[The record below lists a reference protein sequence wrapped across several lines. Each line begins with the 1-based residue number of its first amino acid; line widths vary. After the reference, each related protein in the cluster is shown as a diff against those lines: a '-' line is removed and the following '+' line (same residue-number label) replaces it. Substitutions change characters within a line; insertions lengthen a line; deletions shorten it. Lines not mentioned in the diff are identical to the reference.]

1 MDSNEKNK
9 QTKWK
14 QTQIQTNCQREGVL
28 GTLGEIGEGI
38 KKKKKLRHRQQY
50 GDYQREREVEEGRK
64 R

>member
-38 KKKKKLRHRQQY
+38 KKKKKTQTQTA
-50 GDYQREREVEEGRK
+50 VW
-64 R
+64 